1 MKNILKIAMF
11 FSILLSGE
19 LSAHNITAE
28 MMSGIKSHPRLL
40 LQEGDVDR
48 VRTSVQNVP
57 QVEALYNFVMK
68 RAEKMLEEPV
78 CVRKKKGK
86 RLLDV
91 SRRVLE
97 RVLSCSCAYLLT
109 GEREYAER
117 AEAEMV
123 AAAHFE
129 DWNPSHFLDVGEMI
143 TALAIGYDWLYDVLS
158 ETSRKE
164 IAEAIV
170 SKGLLGAEK
179 ESQMWFYRRENN
191 WNQVCNGGF
200 VLGALAIADQEPD
213 LAAKIVKKS
222 LSSISLG
229 LKPYAPDGIYPEG
242 YSYWSY
248 GTWYQVLMIEALR
261 SALGDSFGLEK
272 SAGFL
277 QSAYFMNF
285 MVAPS
290 GRSFNFSDCGAG
302 SSNQTNLLLAWFAS
316 ELNDMGIMY
325 RDSEVL
331 KRGRFRAGER
341 RFAPLALFYLSQCDF
356 ENIAPIKDNFWY
368 GYGEQPLFAYRGGW
382 GRKDDTYL
390 AAKGGSPSLNHAH
403 MDGGSFVYE
412 WGGVRWASDLG
423 SQDYHSLESRGV
435 KLWSKGQESPRWD
448 VFRLNNFSHSTLTIN
463 NEKHRYEGVA
473 QMVEVYDSP
482 QCYGAKFDLTS
493 LFNGVESVRRKITID
508 ELGVVAIDDELVSE
522 RSAELRWA
530 MCTPAEARIENDR
543 TIVLESKGRML
554 RVEVLSPNK
563 VKPFILSNDPPHDY
577 DAPNKDS
584 RRVGFTLRMKPHR
597 KVDLQVRLVPQG

>member
-1 MKNILKIAMF
+1 MKNILKIVIF
-11 FSILLSGE
+11 FSILLSGS
-19 LSAHNITAE
+19 LSAHNITSE
-28 MMSGIKSHPRLL
+28 MMSGIRSHPRLL
-40 LQEGDVDR
+40 LNDGDVER
-48 VRTSVQNVP
+48 VRVSVEQVP
-57 QVEALYNFVMK
+57 QVEALYGYIMK
-68 RAEKMLEEPV
+68 RTDRVLEEPV
-78 CVRKKKGK
+78 CERKKKGK
-86 RLLDV
+86 RLLSV
-91 SRRVLE
+91 SRLVLE
-97 RVLSCSCAYLLT
+97 RVLSCSCAYLMT
-109 GEREYAER
+109 GEEVYADR
-117 AEAEMV
+117 AEAEMI
-123 AAAHFE
+123 AAARFE
-129 DWNPSHFLDVGEMI
+129 DWNPSHFLDVGEMV

-158 ETSRKE
+158 EQSRKE
-164 IAEAIV
+164 IEEAIV
-170 SKGLLGAEK
+170 LKGLLGAEK

-200 VLGALAIADQEPD
+200 VLGALAIADREPD
-213 LAAKIVKKS
+213 LAVRIIKKS
-222 LSSISLG
+222 LSSIALG

-272 SAGFL
+272 SVGFL

-302 SSNQTNLLLAWFAS
+302 SSVQSNLLLAWFAS
-316 ELNDMGIMY
+316 ELNDMGLMY

-331 KRGRFRAGER
+331 KQGKFRVGER

-356 ENIAPIKDNFWY
+356 ENISPIKDNFWY
-368 GYGEQPLFAYRGGW
+368 GNGDQPLFVYRSGW
-382 GRKDDTYL
+382 GREDDTYL

-423 SQDYHSLESRGV
+423 SQDYHSLESRGL
-435 KLWSKGQESPRWD
+435 KIWFKGQDSPRWD
-448 VFRLNNFSHSTLTIN
+448 VFRLNNFSHSTLTIDGK
-463 NEKHRYEGVA
+463 KHLYEGA
-473 QMVEVYDSP
+473 AKMVEVYDSP
-482 QCYGAKFDLTS
+482 ECHGAMFDLTT
-493 LFNGVESVRRKITID
+493 LFDGVESVKRKITIN
-508 ELGVVAIDDELVSE
+508 ESGQVAIDDELVAAK
-522 RSAELRWA
+522 SAELRWT
-530 MCTPAEARIENDR
+530 MCTPAKARIENSR
-543 TIVLESKGRML
+543 TIILESKGRTL

-584 RRVGFTLRMKPHR
+584 RRVGFTLRLKSHR
-597 KVDLQVRLVPQG
+597 KIDLQVRLVPQK